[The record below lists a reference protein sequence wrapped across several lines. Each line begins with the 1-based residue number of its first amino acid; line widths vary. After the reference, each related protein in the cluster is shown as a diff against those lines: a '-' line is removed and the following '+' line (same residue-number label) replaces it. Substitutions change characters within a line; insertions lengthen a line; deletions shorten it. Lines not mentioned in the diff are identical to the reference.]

1 MLFSVCVV
9 GGGVGA
15 EGWGGGDQ
23 LSGVGGE
30 YWGVEEFGAGGGG
43 VVGEEEIDRSEQVE
57 RDGYAL
63 LFGPLSVEKGYRAG
77 QNKTNT
83 RAWMNRGEKGQNVL
97 RS

>member
-1 MLFSVCVV
+1 M
-9 GGGVGA
+9 
-15 EGWGGGDQ
+15 
-23 LSGVGGE
+23 
-30 YWGVEEFGAGGGG
+30 
-43 VVGEEEIDRSEQVE
+43 VGEEEIDRSEQVE